1 MEKLDGKTFDI
12 VSDNIKK
19 LEELFPEIV
28 TEGKVDVD
36 KLALLFDKTRN
47 EDTDASKDGEERY
60 EFTWKGK
67 KEAIR
72 MAQKQTTGT
81 LRPCREESVNFD
93 ETQNL
98 YIEGDNLEVLRA
110 LQSSYRGKVKM
121 IYIDPPYNT
130 GNDFVY
136 KDDFSDNVKNY
147 KERMKESYKTNTD
160 SSGRYHTNWL
170 NMMYPRLKLAKN
182 LLTED
187 GVIFISIDDK
197 EIHNLRKIC
206 DEIFGAMNFITNIGL
221 EITKTQGMKVKAA
234 KEGSVVKNYEYI
246 LCYAKSNLNKNIVE
260 NILYDSNPSYDTHF
274 SYYIENKNNRLEVKK
289 LVDIIA
295 NNKEIYDEFDRI
307 GLTKNSKISINDI
320 EQAISISKKIK
331 KYIYE
336 DIAEFICQDMACNI
350 KVDSEILERLK
361 HEDAVEYNSYILTLS
376 SGGKLRQY
384 SSIKETL
391 NYSDEYKSEYGRS
404 TIRGNLWKGF
414 YSDMMNVSKEG
425 DIEYK
430 NAKKPVRLVK
440 QLAKWIGLSDND
452 ILIDFFSGSATSA
465 HSIMQLNLEDNGSR
479 RYIMV
484 QIPESLEENL
494 KGADSTTKKSI
505 EETIKFLD
513 SINKPRFITEI
524 GKERIRRSAKRIL
537 EENKDKEGIEDLDI
551 GFKVFKLDT
560 TNIKEWDD
568 TIINTDEIKWNVME
582 QINPIKEDRSQEDV
596 IYEILLKYGV
606 DLTMPIE
613 EIEIMGSKVY
623 SVGFGY
629 LMICLEEDIN
639 LDLIEAIGEQKPN
652 RVVLYD
658 NGLDNES
665 KTNGERIL
673 KELGVKDIR
682 TI

>member
-28 TEGKVDVD
+28 TEGRVDVD
-36 KLALLFDKTRN
+36 KLALLFDKNRN
-47 EDTDASKDGEERY
+47 EDTDGSKDGEERY

-72 MAQKQTTGT
+72 MAQKQSTGT

-130 GNDFVY
+130 GQDFIY
-136 KDDFSDNVKNY
+136 KDDFRDNVKNY
-147 KERMKESYKTNTD
+147 KKIMSESYKTNTD
-160 SSGRYHTNWL
+160 SSGRFHTNWI

-182 LLTED
+182 LLSDD
-187 GVIFISIDDK
+187 GVILISIDDN
-197 EIHNLRKIC
+197 ELNNLMKIC
-206 DEIFGAMNFITNIGL
+206 EEIFGNKCFVGNICRSTGTTTAQGTNSLGKSFDYLLMYSKNEKFNVGGIDLDEKDIARYNL
-221 EITKTQGMKVKAA
+221 EDERGRFSILQLRRTGGEDRREDRPSMYYGIETPDGTIVYPM
-234 KEGSVVKNYEYI
+234 GPTGYESRWRVGRETYEKM
-246 LCYAKSNLNKNIVE
+246 LE
-260 NILYDSNPSYDTHF
+260 NN
-274 SYYIENKNNRLEVKK
+274 
-289 LVDIIA
+289 
-295 NNKEIYDEFDRI
+295 EIYFKNDNGKWGVYYKFYLEGR
-307 GLTKNSKISINDI
+307 TKRPSNMWNDI
-320 EQAISISKKIK
+320 EGNKKAQIDLK
-331 KYIYE
+331 ALIPE
-336 DIAEFICQDMACNI
+336 
-350 KVDSEILERLK
+350 KVFDTPKPIELLK
-361 HEDAVEYNSYILTLS
+361 
-376 SGGKLRQY
+376 R
-384 SSIKETL
+384 SIKI
-391 NYSDEYKSEYGRS
+391 S
-404 TIRGNLWKGF
+404 
-414 YSDMMNVSKEG
+414 
-425 DIEYK
+425 
-430 NAKKPVRLVK
+430 NANEDS
-440 QLAKWIGLSDND
+440 I
-452 ILIDFFSGSATSA
+452 ILDFFSGSATTA
-465 HSIMQLNLEDNGSR
+465 HAVMQLNAEDGGNR
-479 RYIMV
+479 KFIMV
-484 QIPESLEENL
+484 QLP
-494 KGADSTTKKSI
+494 
-505 EETIKFLD
+505 EETDEKSEAYKNGYKTIC
-513 SINKPRFITEI
+513 EI
-524 GKERIRRSAKRIL
+524 GKERIRRAGKKIL
-537 EENKDKEGIEDLDI
+537 EENKHKEGIEDLDI

-568 TIINTDEIKWNVME
+568 TVINTDEIKWHVE
-582 QINPIKEDRSQEDV
+582 ELINPIKEDRSQEDV

-629 LMICLEEDIN
+629 LMICLEKDIN

>member
-12 VSDNIKK
+12 VSDNINK

-36 KLALLFDKTRN
+36 KLALLFDKGRN
-47 EDTDASKDGEERY
+47 EDTEGKKDGEERY

-130 GNDFVY
+130 GQDFVY
-136 KDDFSDNVKNY
+136 KDDFNDNVKNY
-147 KERMKESYKTNTD
+147 KEKMNESYKTNTD
-160 SSGRYHTNWL
+160 STGRLHTNWL

-182 LLTED
+182 LLDED
-187 GVIFISIDDK
+187 GIIFISIS
-197 EIHNLRKIC
+197 EIEFANTKKLC
-206 DEIFGAMNFITNIGL
+206 DEIFGAYNFVEIFTWTRTSTPPSLSHKSRKTVEYIICYEKNKNTNRYFGEALENGDAPLLNTGNAEKEIKFPPKTIKFTYLENGNIQKGKYEKTEFITDCKVENGTNIQEVIIKGEFKWTQEKTDSEIKNGTYFLIKSDKMSMRFQRISVDSYKTPTNFISEKSYECKLDQSQGIGTNESASSELAILNMKGFFDY
-221 EITKTQGMKVKAA
+221 TKPVSLIK
-234 KEGSVVKNYEYI
+234 YI
-246 LCYAKSNLNKNIVE
+246 LNFN
-260 NILYDSNPSYDTHF
+260 
-274 SYYIENKNNRLEVKK
+274 
-289 LVDIIA
+289 
-295 NNKEIYDEFDRI
+295 NNKEGI
-307 GLTKNSKISINDI
+307 
-320 EQAISISKKIK
+320 
-331 KYIYE
+331 
-336 DIAEFICQDMACNI
+336 
-350 KVDSEILERLK
+350 IL
-361 HEDAVEYNSYILTLS
+361 
-376 SGGKLRQY
+376 
-384 SSIKETL
+384 
-391 NYSDEYKSEYGRS
+391 
-404 TIRGNLWKGF
+404 
-414 YSDMMNVSKEG
+414 
-425 DIEYK
+425 
-430 NAKKPVRLVK
+430 
-440 QLAKWIGLSDND
+440 
-452 ILIDFFSGSATSA
+452 DFFSGSSTTA
-465 HSIMQLNLEDNGSR
+465 HAVMQMNVDDGGNR
-479 RYIMV
+479 KFIMV
-484 QIPESLEENL
+484 QLP
-494 KGADSTTKKSI
+494 
-505 EETIKFLD
+505 EETDEKSEAYKNGYKNIC
-513 SINKPRFITEI
+513 EI
-524 GKERIRRSAKRIL
+524 GKERIRRAGKKIV

-568 TIINTDEIKWNVME
+568 TIQDTEEIKQMAME
-582 QINPIKEDRSQEDV
+582 LDNPIKGGRSQEDV

-613 EIEIMGSKVY
+613 EVEIMGSKVY